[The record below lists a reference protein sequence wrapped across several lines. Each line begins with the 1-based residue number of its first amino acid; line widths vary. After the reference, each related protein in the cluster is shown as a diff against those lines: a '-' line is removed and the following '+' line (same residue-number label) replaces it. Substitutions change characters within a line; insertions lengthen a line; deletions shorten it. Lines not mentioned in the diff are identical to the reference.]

1 MTSRVLELT
10 PTMWDT
16 MQRHLDH
23 AEENHQK
30 ARSIKDEAHEWLTEV
45 EDHASLATQAEQH
58 ALSRLEQWQH
68 YDRRFKALC
77 ESIDQLGDKRVAHA
91 TRARTIHQQIDQA
104 HAEANAIEG
113 DDMRRAIL
121 IEKAEL
127 VEQEGRNRMDVE
139 VRLAAEAEAR
149 LDREG
154 QRLEELE
161 REVEAAIADKQAQ
174 AQQQEAEAEVKAEA
188 ETTTH

>member
-1 MTSRVLELT
+1 MTSRVLELA
-10 PTMWDT
+10 PTTWET

-23 AEENHQK
+23 AEEDHQK
-30 ARSIKDEAHEWLTEV
+30 ARSIKDKVHKLLTEM
-45 EDHASLATQAEQH
+45 EDQASLATQVEQH
-58 ALSRLEQWQH
+58 ALSRLEQWHH

-77 ESIDQLGDKRVAHA
+77 ESINQLEAKRVAHA
-91 TRARTIHQQIDQA
+91 THARTIHQQIDQA

-113 DDMRRAIL
+113 DDVRKAVL

-127 VEQEGRNRMDVE
+127 VEQEGHNRIDVE
-139 VRLAAEAEAR
+139 VRLAAEAEAK

-154 QRLEELE
+154 QRLEELK
-161 REVEAAIADKQAQ
+161 REVEATIADEQAQ
-174 AQQQEAEAEVKAEA
+174 AQQQEAEVEAEA

>member
-10 PTMWDT
+10 PTTWET

-23 AEENHQK
+23 AEEDHQR
-30 ARSIKDEAHEWLTEV
+30 ARSLKDKVHKLLTEI
-45 EDHASLATQAEQH
+45 EDQASLATQVEQH

-77 ESIDQLGDKRVAHA
+77 ESINQLETKRVTHA
-91 TRARTIHQQIDQA
+91 THARTIHQQIDQA

-113 DDMRRAIL
+113 DDVRRAIL

-127 VEQEGRNRMDVE
+127 VEQEGRNRADLE

-154 QRLEELE
+154 QRLEELKH
-161 REVEAAIADKQAQ
+161 EVEAAIADEQAQ
-174 AQQQEAEAEVKAEA
+174 AQQQEAEVEAEA

>member
-10 PTMWDT
+10 PTTWET

-30 ARSIKDEAHEWLTEV
+30 ARSIKDEVHELSNRDA
-45 EDHASLATQAEQH
+45 EDHAS
-58 ALSRLEQWQH
+58 ALPPRSSSAPCRGWSSGITTTG
-68 YDRRFKALC
+68 ALRPC
-77 ESIDQLGDKRVAHA
+77 ASPSTNWRPKGSL
-91 TRARTIHQQIDQA
+91 TLPTPRTIHQQIAHA

-113 DDMRRAIL
+113 DDVRRAIL

-127 VEQEGRNRMDVE
+127 VKREGRNRVDME
-139 VRLAAEAEAR
+139 VRRSAEAEAT

-161 REVEAAIADKQAQ
+161 REVEAAIADEQAQ
-174 AQQQEAEAEVKAEA
+174 AQQQEAEVEAEV

>member
-1 MTSRVLELT
+1 MTSRVLELA
-10 PTMWDT
+10 PTTWET

-23 AEENHQK
+23 AEEDHQK
-30 ARSIKDEAHEWLTEV
+30 ARSIKDKVHERLTEV
-45 EDHASLATQAEQH
+45 EDHASLATQTEQH
-58 ALSRLEQWQH
+58 ALSRLEQWHH

-77 ESIDQLGDKRVAHA
+77 ESIDQLEAKRVAHA

-113 DDMRRAIL
+113 DHVRKAVL

-127 VEQEGRNRMDVE
+127 VEQEGRNRIDLE
-139 VRLAAEAEAR
+139 VRLAAEAEAK

-154 QRLEELE
+154 QRLEELK
-161 REVEAAIADKQAQ
+161 REVEAAIEGEQAQ
-174 AQQQEAEAEVKAEA
+174 AQQQEAEVEA
-188 ETTTH
+188 ETEATTH

>member
-10 PTMWDT
+10 PTTWET

-30 ARSIKDEAHEWLTEV
+30 ARSIKDEVHELLTEM
-45 EDHASLATQAEQH
+45 EDHASLATQVEQR
-58 ALSRLEQWQH
+58 ALSRLEQWHH
-68 YDRRFKALC
+68 YDQRFKALC
-77 ESIDQLGDKRVAHA
+77 ESIDQLEAKRVAHA
-91 TRARTIHQQIDQA
+91 THARTIHQQIDQA

-113 DDMRRAIL
+113 DDVRKAIL

-127 VEQEGRNRMDVE
+127 VEREGRNRVDLE
-139 VRLAAEAEAR
+139 VRLSAEAEVK

-154 QRLEELE
+154 QRLEELK
-161 REVEAAIADKQAQ
+161 REVEAAIADEQAQ
-174 AQQQEAEAEVKAEA
+174 AQPQEAEVEAEA

>member
-10 PTMWDT
+10 PTTWET

-23 AEENHQK
+23 AEEDHQK
-30 ARSIKDEAHEWLTEV
+30 ARSIKDRVHTLLTEI
-45 EDHASLATQAEQH
+45 EDQDSLATQTEQH

-77 ESIDQLGDKRVAHA
+77 ESIDQLEAKRVAHA
-91 TRARTIHQQIDQA
+91 THARTIHQQIDQT

-113 DDMRRAIL
+113 DHVRKAIL

-127 VEQEGRNRMDVE
+127 VEQEGRNRIDLE

-154 QRLEELE
+154 QRLEELK
-161 REVEAAIADKQAQ
+161 REVEAAIAAEQAQ
-174 AQQQEAEAEVKAEA
+174 AQQEEAEAEAKA

>member
-1 MTSRVLELT
+1 MNSRVLELT
-10 PTMWDT
+10 PTTWET

-30 ARSIKDEAHEWLTEV
+30 ARSIKDEVHELLTEM
-45 EDHASLATQAEQH
+45 EDHASLATQVEQR
-58 ALSRLEQWQH
+58 ALSRLEQWHH
-68 YDRRFKALC
+68 YD
-77 ESIDQLGDKRVAHA
+77 
-91 TRARTIHQQIDQA
+91 QIDQA

-113 DDMRRAIL
+113 DDVRKAIL

-127 VEQEGRNRMDVE
+127 VEREGRNRIDLE
-139 VRLAAEAEAR
+139 VRLAAEAEAK

-161 REVEAAIADKQAQ
+161 REVEAAIADEQAQ
-174 AQQQEAEAEVKAEA
+174 AQPQEAEVEAEA

>member
-10 PTMWDT
+10 PTTWET

-23 AEENHQK
+23 AGEDHQK
-30 ARSIKDEAHEWLTEV
+30 ARSIKDKVHKFLTEM
-45 EDHASLATQAEQH
+45 EDQASLTTQVEQH
-58 ALSRLEQWQH
+58 ALSRLEQWHH

-77 ESIDQLGDKRVAHA
+77 ESIDQLEAKRVAHA
-91 TRARTIHQQIDQA
+91 THARTIHQQIDQA
-104 HAEANAIEG
+104 HAEANAVEG
-113 DDMRRAIL
+113 DQVRKAIL

-127 VEQEGRNRMDVE
+127 VEQEGRSRVDQE

-154 QRLEELE
+154 QRLEELK
-161 REVEAAIADKQAQ
+161 REVEAAIADEQDQAE
-174 AQQQEAEAEVKAEA
+174 QQEAEVKAEA